1 MTMPGQHEEIRQM
14 LSAYLDG
21 ELTQVSAQR
30 VRVHLEDCGECRRA
44 FDEMA
49 RLQAM
54 TKELAFAEPPEA
66 RMKELEKSL
75 SVQAPRRLGWV
86 FIIAGTIAWLL
97 YGVVM
102 YVRHWRPPTLEELIA
117 SAVVIGFVLLFVS
130 VVVERLRQLPH
141 DKYRRIEK

>member
-1 MTMPGQHEEIRQM
+1 MTMPDQHNEIRQM

-21 ELTQVSAQR
+21 ELTQGLAQR

-49 RLQAM
+49 RLQEM
-54 TKELAFAEPPEA
+54 TRKLAFAEPPEA

-75 SVQAPRRLGWV
+75 SVQAPRRLGWLLV
-86 FIIAGTIAWLL
+86 VAGMVAWFL
-97 YGVVM
+97 YGTVT
-102 YVRHWRPPTLEELIA
+102 YIRHWRPPTVEELIS

-141 DKYRRIEK
+141 DRYRRIEK

>member
-1 MTMPGQHEEIRQM
+1 MTPSQHEEIRQM

-21 ELTQVSAQR
+21 ELTQGEAQR
-30 VRVHLEDCGECRRA
+30 VEVHLEDCESCRRSLG
-44 FDEMA
+44 DLA
-49 RLQAM
+49 RLQEL
-54 TKELAFAEPPEA
+54 TRELAFAEPPEA

-86 FIIAGTIAWLL
+86 FVVAGAVAWLA
-97 YGVVM
+97 YGAVT
-102 YVRHWRPPTLEELIA
+102 YVRHWRPPTVEELLA
-117 SAVVIGFVLLFVS
+117 SAVVTGFVLLLVS

>member
-1 MTMPGQHEEIRQM
+1 MTMPDRHEEIRQM

-21 ELTQVSAQR
+21 ELTQASAQR
-30 VRVHLEDCGECRRA
+30 VRVHLEDCGECRQV

-75 SVQAPRRLGWV
+75 SVQAPRRLGWL
-86 FIIAGTIAWLL
+86 FIVAGLVAWLL
-97 YGVVM
+97 YGAVT
-102 YVRHWRPPTLEELIA
+102 YVRHWRPPTVEELIA
-117 SAVVIGFVLLFVS
+117 SAVVIGFVLLFAS

-141 DKYRRIEK
+141 DRYRRIEK

>member
-1 MTMPGQHEEIRQM
+1 M

-21 ELTQVSAQR
+21 ELTQASAQR
-30 VRVHLEDCGECRRA
+30 VRVHLEDCEECRRA

-75 SVQAPRRLGWV
+75 SVQAPRRLGWLFAV
-86 FIIAGTIAWLL
+86 GGCVAWLV
-97 YGVVM
+97 YGVVA
-102 YVRHWRPPTLEELIA
+102 YVRHWRPPTAEELIA

-141 DKYRRIEK
+141 DRYRRIEK

>member
-1 MTMPGQHEEIRQM
+1 MTPSQHEEIRQM

-21 ELTQVSAQR
+21 ELTQGGMQR
-30 VRVHLEDCGECRRA
+30 VRVHLEDCESCRRSLE
-44 FDEMA
+44 DMA
-49 RLQAM
+49 RLQEL
-54 TKELAFAEPPEA
+54 TRELAFAEPPEA

-86 FIIAGTIAWLL
+86 FVVAGLAAWLA
-97 YGVVM
+97 YGTVT
-102 YVRHWRPPTLEELIA
+102 YVRHWRPPTMEELLA
-117 SAVVIGFVLLFVS
+117 SAVVTGFVLLLVS

>member
-1 MTMPGQHEEIRQM
+1 MTMPDLHEEIRQM

-21 ELTQVSAQR
+21 ELTQASAQR
-30 VRVHLEDCGECRRA
+30 VRVHLEDCGECRRV

-54 TKELAFAEPPEA
+54 TRELAFAEPPEA
-66 RMKELEKSL
+66 KMKELEKSFG
-75 SVQAPRRLGWV
+75 VQAPRRLGWL
-86 FIIAGTIAWLL
+86 FIAAGIAAWLIH
-97 YGVVM
+97 GAVA
-102 YVRHWRPPTLEELIA
+102 YVRYWRPPTVEEMMA

-130 VVVERLRQLPH
+130 VAVERLRQLPH

>member
-1 MTMPGQHEEIRQM
+1 MTPSQHEEIRQM

-21 ELTQVSAQR
+21 ELTQGEAQR
-30 VRVHLEDCGECRRA
+30 VRVHLEDCESCRRSLE
-44 FDEMA
+44 DMA
-49 RLQAM
+49 RLQEL
-54 TKELAFAEPPEA
+54 TRELAFAEPPEA

-86 FIIAGTIAWLL
+86 FVVAGTAAWLA
-97 YGVVM
+97 YGTVT
-102 YVRHWRPPTLEELIA
+102 YVRHWRPPTVEELLA
-117 SAVVIGFVLLFVS
+117 SAVVTGFVLLLVS